1 MSVFFSNNSSKNIFR
16 NNISPVK
23 SGSKIRKNSV
33 ENPVKNSKVK
43 GLYKKDNYNK
53 NLLVLNYIMKKS
65 EKRNSLRTNFSDS
78 IFKNEDKKYDLS
90 MVNKYEE
97 NLNSS
102 LSFISEFD
110 LENDNNNDKVNNSFN
125 SENNDDSVEI
135 INIDKKYKINLNKKR
150 NEEDEI
156 DFKLDQDFIEIKKN
170 LSLIHQL

>member
-1 MSVFFSNNSSKNIFR
+1 
-16 NNISPVK
+16 
-23 SGSKIRKNSV
+23 
-33 ENPVKNSKVK
+33 
-43 GLYKKDNYNK
+43 
-53 NLLVLNYIMKKS
+53 
-65 EKRNSLRTNFSDS
+65 
-78 IFKNEDKKYDLS
+78 

-110 LENDNNNDKVNNSFN
+110 LENDNNNDKVNNSFS

>member
-1 MSVFFSNNSSKNIFR
+1 
-16 NNISPVK
+16 
-23 SGSKIRKNSV
+23 
-33 ENPVKNSKVK
+33 
-43 GLYKKDNYNK
+43 
-53 NLLVLNYIMKKS
+53 MKKS
-65 EKRNSLRTNFSDS
+65 EKKNSLRTNFSDS

-110 LENDNNNDKVNNSFN
+110 LENDNNNDKVNNSFS